1 MNAFV
6 AELTAT
12 AVDTNAKLEE
22 QRKKA
27 FAAIY
32 PTLQEKCRSAVES
45 GLFWCSHSV
54 AAADVPELAEL
65 YRLEMK
71 MNGGSTYQSSAYFR
85 KELKALGFEKYGV
98 TSKYTDLLC
107 FHHGDDEKVEFK
119 FGWPKDDGS
128 HKRRKLSSDVKAGCP
143 ICLDAEKE
151 VAALY
156 PCGHLVCLGCCV
168 ESNMFVEKP
177 CPVCKAPVV
186 NVVSLF
192 DSKGKEEDK
201 AEDTTGETDAGD
213 GAAAEMLGED
223 SD

>member
-12 AVDTNAKLEE
+12 AVDTNEKLEE

-32 PTLQEKCRSAVES
+32 PTLQEKCRSASES

-65 YRLEMK
+65 YRLEMR
-71 MNGGSTYQSSAYFR
+71 MNGGSTYQSAAYFR
-85 KELKALGFEKYGV
+85 KELKALGLEKYGV

-128 HKRRKLSSDVKAGCP
+128 HKRRKLSSNVEAGCP
-143 ICLDAEKE
+143 ICLETEKE

-156 PCGHLVCLGCCV
+156 PCGHLVCLDCCV
-168 ESNMFVEKP
+168 LAPNNMFVEKP
-177 CPVCKAPVV
+177 CPVCKAAVV

-192 DSKGKEEDK
+192 DAKGKEEDK
-201 AEDTTGETDAGD
+201 TEDKTGETDGGH
-213 GAAAEMLGED
+213 GADADGED
-223 SD
+223 